1 LSVVS
6 CQLSVVSCQLSVVSC
21 QLSVVRGNLRFANC
35 TKIAA
40 VWNGLCPAGASGLSP
55 AFQPRRFSVRAILQG
70 QDNRPER
77 VEDWSHQPTLLLP
90 TGNRQQTTDNCSY
103 LRFFWRPA
111 GRAVVMGRFPA
122 LKSRMCLAPVFTAR
136 RAKKA

>member
-1 LSVVS
+1 MRLAVVS
-6 CQLSVVSCQLSVVSC
+6 CQLPVASWQLAVGSWQLAVVGCR
-21 QLSVVRGNLRFANC
+21 LSVVRGNLRFANC

-77 VEDWSHQPTLLLP
+77 IEDWSHQPTLLLP
-90 TGNRQQTTDNCSY
+90 TGNRQQTTDNRQ
-103 LRFFWRPA
+103 LTT
-111 GRAVVMGRFPA
+111 V
-122 LKSRMCLAPVFTAR
+122 LI
-136 RAKKA
+136 